1 MVDAV
6 GDFFFYE
13 LICISV
19 HGEQLCEHSKNLGQ
33 SCGSDM
39 LIGAPPQGQKFFK
52 KKNHISPPALLSTAA
67 DDDYF
72 LLVFTFLERIVMETY
87 VYIQKGKIKKI

>member
-1 MVDAV
+1 
-6 GDFFFYE
+6 
-13 LICISV
+13 
-19 HGEQLCEHSKNLGQ
+19 
-33 SCGSDM
+33 M

-72 LLVFTFLERIVMETY
+72 LLVFWNELETV
-87 VYIQKGKIKKI
+87 IKANKTAIIMSISISAPSKM